1 MMLNRSNLGIALL
14 LTAAAA
20 FMASGPRS
28 APWAVVVSSLA
39 LVAAVMWSTFRRGE
53 FSTRNPH
60 TLILSTA
67 VIYCAAAIARVVLHL
82 VLALSSPTADIQPTL
97 APFETVTA
105 LASYAAFAA
114 LILLWARAP
123 EFSGMPRRFLALAFT
138 CWVVGWV
145 VLAITPFPLLGQVGW
160 TAASSAAGV
169 LVAFSLVLLAAV
181 SLTRSAGVP
190 ITRES
195 TPA

>member
-1 MMLNRSNLGIALL
+1 MMLNRSNLGMALL

-20 FMASGPRS
+20 FVASGPRS

-39 LVAAVMWSTFRRGE
+39 LVAVVAWSALRA
-53 FSTRNPH
+53 RNQRS
-60 TLILSTA
+60 LILPITVA
-67 VIYCAAAIARVVLHL
+67 HCVAAIARVVLHL
-82 VLALSSPTADIQPTL
+82 VLVVSSPTAEIPLTL
-97 APFETVTA
+97 APVETVAA

-123 EFSGMPRRFLALAFT
+123 EFSGMMRRLLALAFS

-145 VLAITPFPLLGQVGW
+145 VLAITPFPLLGRVGW

-181 SLTRSAGVP
+181 SLTRTADVRVA
-190 ITRES
+190 RES
-195 TPA
+195 TVA